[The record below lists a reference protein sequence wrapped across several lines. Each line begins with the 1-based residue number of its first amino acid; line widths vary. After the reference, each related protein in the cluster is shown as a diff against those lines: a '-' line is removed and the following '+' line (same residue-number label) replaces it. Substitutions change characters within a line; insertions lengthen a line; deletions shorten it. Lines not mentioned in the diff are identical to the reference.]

1 MRIGFTGK
9 GGSGKTTLAA
19 TMARVLAR
27 RGYRVHALDGDPN
40 PNLGA
45 AVGLD
50 EAAAARL
57 RRVPREAILAE
68 RLDADGHTRV
78 GLTKP
83 IDEVLAEY
91 GAVGPDNVGV
101 LTMTGLL
108 GASKGCICGQHSMVR
123 EVMDQLA
130 APGGDVTIL
139 DTEASIEHLSR
150 GTVRNVDALIVVTEP
165 YYRSLETAGRVVP
178 LARELGIPKVWVVA
192 NKIRDARDKEAILQ
206 YGAGHGFEMLG
217 AVPFD
222 PEVAEADLSGRAL
235 IDHAPEAPAVQAVE
249 ALADALVER
258 LGSAR
263 LGSARPP
270 AARPE
275 APVEARG

>member
-1 MRIGFTGK
+1 MRVGFTGK

-19 TMARVLAR
+19 TTARVLAR

-50 EAAAARL
+50 ETAAARL
-57 RRVPREAILAE
+57 RRVPREAILTE
-68 RLDADGHTRV
+68 RSDADGHSRV
-78 GLTKP
+78 RLTKP
-83 IDEVLAEY
+83 IDEVLAEF
-91 GAVGPDNVGV
+91 GAIGPDNVGV

-108 GASKGCICGQHSMVR
+108 GAGKGCICGQHSTVR

-150 GTVRNVDALIVVTEP
+150 GTVRNVDALVVVTEP

-178 LARELGIPKVWVVA
+178 LARELGIAHVWVVA
-192 NKIRDARDKEAILQ
+192 NKIRDERDKEAILQ

-222 PEVAEADLSGRAL
+222 PEVVEADLTGRAL
-235 IDHAPEAPAVQAVE
+235 IDHAPDAAAVQAVE
-249 ALADALVER
+249 RLADALVER
-258 LGSAR
+258 LGSTR
-263 LGSARPP
+263 PGSARP
-270 AARPE
+270 A